1 MDNKKVLVVDD
12 DPLIVEILK
21 KGLEMA
27 GVLVSTATSYAQVK
41 DVLSKI
47 IPDAILMDIN
57 IPGVDGISLCREI
70 RFAPETSEV
79 PIIMLTAFSDDK
91 TYHDAMLFGATDY
104 ITKPFEMRDVV
115 SKVTSS
121 ISKLKQKKDAKK

>member
-27 GVLVSTATSYAQVK
+27 GFLVSTATSYAQVK

-47 IPDAILMDIN
+47 IPDAILMDI
-57 IPGVDGISLCREI
+57 IFRV
-70 RFAPETSEV
+70 
-79 PIIMLTAFSDDK
+79 LTASACAEK
-91 TYHDAMLFGATDY
+91 YASR
-104 ITKPFEMRDVV
+104 PRR
-115 SKVTSS
+115 
-121 ISKLKQKKDAKK
+121 AKSR